1 MSNIRYM
8 YGELDLVSNK
18 KSHRNNNS
26 DVCHNLLYI
35 EFLPLKLQNGNSN
48 KVTP

>member
-1 MSNIRYM
+1 MRYM
-8 YGELDLVSNK
+8 YGELDVVSNK
-18 KSHRNNNS
+18 KSHSNNNS

-35 EFLPLKLQNGNSN
+35 EFLPLKLQTGNSN